1 MDPDKLRGITGRGI
15 AVTVAFVAAIQLA
28 AMWFTSVNEPVT
40 SQAGASYA
48 PAGTSTAGSLLNA
61 VILIAAVFATTIVAV
76 WLIRSKRV
84 RVFTTVISV
93 GTGLALF
100 LLTLLTAID
109 LTANYMNEDASF
121 YLSLALAAGV
131 VALLAVATKR
141 PRFFV
146 FAPLVTGLLSA
157 EIGSYF
163 ASTLNLATALLLPV
177 VFSLYDIYA
186 VFRGPLK
193 QLVSVAS
200 AEVLAGVTSTLGE
213 FAIGTGDTI
222 FYSLL
227 PALALYQF
235 NLTVAVSTMA
245 SVDVGVVLT
254 LVLLT
259 RSKMLPG
266 LPIPMALGLGTIVL
280 FAVF

>member
-1 MDPDKLRGITGRGI
+1 MDPENLRGVTGRGI
-15 AVTVAFVAAIQLA
+15 AVTVAFVVVIQLA

-48 PAGTSTAGSLLNA
+48 PAGTSAGGSLLNA
-61 VILIAAVFATTIVAV
+61 GILLVAVIATTVVAV
-76 WLIRSKRV
+76 WLIRSRRV
-84 RVFTTVISV
+84 RIFTSVIFV

-109 LTANYMNEDASF
+109 LTANYMNEDASL

-131 VALLAVATKR
+131 VALLAVATKK
-141 PRFFV
+141 PRFFI
-146 FAPLVTGLLSA
+146 FAPLITGLLSA

-163 ASTLNLATALLLPV
+163 ASTLNLFTALLLPA

-200 AEVLAGVTSTLGE
+200 AEVLKGVTSTLGE

-235 NLTVAVSTMA
+235 GIPVALSTMVAV
-245 SVDVGVVLT
+245 DIGVVIT
-254 LVLLT
+254 LYLLT
-259 RSKMLPG
+259 KSKMLPG
-266 LPIPMALGLGTIVL
+266 LPIPMALGLATILV
-280 FAVF
+280 FAVV

>member
-1 MDPDKLRGITGRGI
+1 MDPENLRGVTTRGI
-15 AVTVAFVAAIQLA
+15 AITVAFVAVIQVA
-28 AMWFTSVNEPVT
+28 AMWFTSVNVPVT
-40 SQAGASYA
+40 SQGGGSYA
-48 PAGTSTAGSLLNA
+48 PAGTSAAGSLINA
-61 VILIAAVFATTIVAV
+61 VILIGAVFATTVVAV
-76 WLIRSKRV
+76 WLIRSRRV
-84 RVFTTVISV
+84 RVFTSIVFI

-109 LTANYMNEDASF
+109 VTAGYMSEDASL

-131 VALLAVATKR
+131 VALAAAATKR
-141 PRFFV
+141 QRFFV
-146 FAPLVTGLLSA
+146 FAPLITGLLSA

-163 ASTLNLATALLLPV
+163 ASTLNLLTALLVPA

-200 AEVLAGVTSTLGE
+200 TEVLAGVTSRLGE

-235 NLTVAVSTMA
+235 GLGVALTTMVAV
-245 SVDVGVVLT
+245 DIGVVIT
-254 LVLLT
+254 LYLLT

-266 LPIPMALGLGTIVL
+266 LPIPMALGLGVILVYA
-280 FAVF
+280 AV

>member
-1 MDPDKLRGITGRGI
+1 MDPENLRGVTTRGI

-48 PAGTSTAGSLLNA
+48 PAGTSAFGSLLN
-61 VILIAAVFATTIVAV
+61 VIILILAVFATTIVAV

-84 RVFTTVISV
+84 KVFTSVIFI

-109 LTANYMNEDASF
+109 LTAKYMSEDASL
-121 YLSLALAAGV
+121 YLSLAVAAGV
-131 VALLAVATKR
+131 LALLGLATRK
-141 PRFFV
+141 PKFV
-146 FAPLVTGLLSA
+146 VLAPLITGLLSA

-163 ASTLNLATALLLPV
+163 ASTLNLFTALLLPV

-193 QLVSVAS
+193 QLVTIAS
-200 AEVLAGVTSTLGE
+200 AEVLAGVTSRLGE

-235 NLTVAVSTMA
+235 GLVVAFATMV
-245 SVDVGVVLT
+245 SVDVGVVIT
-254 LVLLT
+254 LYLLT
-259 RSKMLPG
+259 RSKLLPG
-266 LPIPMALGLGTIVL
+266 LPIPMALGLATIIL
-280 FAVF
+280 FAVA